1 MKILTLA
8 VCLVVCATGFVFA
21 ASPDVTMLDDH
32 QVVPKVLRDAKTKI
46 IYYLESDGRH
56 VSAISPDGKLL
67 WSRDPF
73 VDKKLSP
80 YRTPLPIICYFD
92 FVDPAWWK
100 IHSYLGPA
108 DDFICVNFNSS
119 QFGVI
124 KKETGDFTFF
134 GQD

>member
-1 MKILTLA
+1 MNILTLA

-21 ASPDVTMLDDH
+21 SPGDVTMLDDH
-32 QVVPKVLRDAKTKI
+32 HVVPKVLRDAKTKI

-73 VDKKLSP
+73 VDKKLGP
-80 YRTPLPIICYFD
+80 YRTPWPIICSFD

-100 IHSYLGPA
+100 LHSWLGPE
-108 DDFICVNFNSS
+108 DDFIGVNFNSS

-124 KKETGDFTFF
+124 NKKTGDFTGL